1 MIRMDE
7 RSLLLP
13 LDFGL
18 QQPTYPGTDTGSTP
32 HLRPDLHQWF
42 TPAWAA
48 EEIVQR
54 KFPELVSSSQAHR
67 VLEPS
72 CGDGRFLLALPDHV
86 DALGV
91 EIDPSLAHRA
101 RVASGRKVITGDFL
115 TAAIPGRF
123 THAIGN
129 PPFDAATIHGFLA
142 RIYAFL
148 EEGGKCGLLLPAYV
162 LQTSARVMELANKW
176 TISQELVPRN
186 LFPRLSLPLVYAMF
200 RKERSRT
207 LVGFFLY
214 PEASDVSAM
223 PRAIAST
230 VREPGRGSIWR
241 RAVRQAFQSL
251 GVERASLEALYGV
264 VERPTENRFW
274 REKVRQ
280 TLQAYPEFLSER
292 AGQWSLQPEIA

>member
-7 RSLLLP
+7 QTLLLP
-13 LDFGL
+13 LDFSF
-18 QQPTYPGTDTGSTP
+18 QQTSHNGRDAEPTPQ
-32 HLRPDLHQWF
+32 LRPELHQWF
-42 TPAWAA
+42 TPAWAV
-48 EEIVQR
+48 EEIIQR
-54 KFPELVSSSQAHR
+54 KFPELASDSQGYR

-72 CGDGRFLLALPDHV
+72 CGDGRFLLALPEHV

-91 EIDPSLAHRA
+91 EIDPALAQRA
-101 RVASGRKVITGDFL
+101 RAASGREVITGDFL

-129 PPFDAATIHGFLA
+129 PPFAASAIHLFLA
-142 RIYAFL
+142 RIHALL

-162 LQTSARVMELANKW
+162 LQTSSRVMELAEKW

-214 PEASDVSAM
+214 REAADVSAM
-223 PRAIAST
+223 PGAIASA

-251 GVERASLEALYGV
+251 GVRQTTLDALYGV

-292 AGQWSLQPEIA
+292 AGQWTLRAEAA